1 MKIIRKKRSKTP
13 VKLSPWKILIVDDE
27 PDIHSITCLNLKNF
41 EFKGRKLQTFQAM
54 SSTQAQDILVAEPA
68 IAVAL
73 IDVVMETD
81 DAGLQLVDFI
91 RNKLKNHLIRL
102 IIRTGQPGMA
112 PEKEVIERYDIDD
125 YKEKADL
132 TSAKLYTMVRLA
144 FKSYHDLTTLE
155 NNRKALRKIINAA
168 PELYQP
174 QSVSKFFQEILI
186 KIIGLCNLSAN
197 NPIATVKNALV
208 ITYDKNN
215 QLVVRFG
222 TGRFAELDNNP
233 ELETIINIC
242 SEHILG
248 KSANEP
254 LPKDALLIP
263 LEIHEKILGLVY
275 LENAQHLSSAYQD
288 LVYVMAQQ
296 CASALENLLLYLE
309 LKEANRQM
317 SHTLAIA
324 EQARN
329 IAESASCAK
338 TTFLANMSH
347 ELRTP
352 LNAILGYSDI
362 IIEDVTDLGYS
373 DILPDISKIQ
383 IAGKQLLAIV
393 SDILDISKIE
403 AEKLELHF
411 TEFAVA
417 DLIREIVTTIQ
428 PIINNNDNAIIVEH
442 ANELGTMY
450 GDNQKIKQILL
461 NLLHNA
467 TRFTKN
473 GQITFTITRHFST
486 KPLSDGKD
494 WLQFQ
499 VADTGIGIAKERFD
513 KIFDAFNQV
522 DNSTTREYG
531 GTGLGLTICKHFCQA
546 MDGNIS
552 IQSTLGEGSVF
563 TVRLVNG

>member
-1 MKIIRKKRSKTP
+1 
-13 VKLSPWKILIVDDE
+13 
-27 PDIHSITCLNLKNF
+27 
-41 EFKGRKLQTFQAM
+41 M
-54 SSTQAQDILVAEPA
+54 SRAEAQDILVAEPA

-81 DAGLQLVDFI
+81 DAGLRLVDFI

-125 YKEKADL
+125 YKEKTDL
-132 TSAKLYTMVRLA
+132 TSAKLNTMVRLA
-144 FKSYHDLTTLE
+144 LKSYHDITTLE

-174 QSVSKFFQEILI
+174 QSVSNFFQEILI

-208 ITYDKNN
+208 ITNNN
-215 QLVVRFG
+215 QPVVRSG
-222 TGRFAELDNNP
+222 IGRFAGLDNNP

-254 LPKDALLIP
+254 LPKEALLIP
-263 LEIHEKILGLVY
+263 LEIHEKILGFVY

-317 SHTLAIA
+317 SHTLTIA

-329 IAESASCAK
+329 MAESASCAK

-362 IIEDVTDLGYS
+362 IHEDVKDLGHS

-417 DLIREIVTTIQ
+417 DLIGEIVTTIQ
-428 PIINNNDNAIIVEH
+428 PIINNNDNTFIVEH
-442 ANELGTMY
+442 ANELGTMS

-467 TRFTKN
+467 ARFTKN
-473 GQITFTITRHFST
+473 GQITFTITRCSSIE
-486 KPLSDGKD
+486 PLLDGKE

-499 VADTGIGIAKERFD
+499 VADTGIGIAKERLD

-563 TVRLVNG
+563 TVRLANG